1 MSFKPFTC
9 PACGADFEVRERL
22 DDEDPQVQPG
32 DEQQDTP
39 AQEQT
44 VPCPNCGNLV
54 EAAKRRPR

>member
-22 DDEDPQVQPG
+22 DEQDAEKEESQTDDERQ
-32 DEQQDTP
+32 EAL

-44 VPCPNCGNLV
+44 VECPNCGTPV
-54 EAAKRRPR
+54 EAA